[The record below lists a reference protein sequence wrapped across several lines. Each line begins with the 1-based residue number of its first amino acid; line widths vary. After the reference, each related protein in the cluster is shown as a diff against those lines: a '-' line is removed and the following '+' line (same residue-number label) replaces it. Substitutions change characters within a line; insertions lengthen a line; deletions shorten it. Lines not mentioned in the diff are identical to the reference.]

1 MAGILIVAHAP
12 LASALKECA
21 AHIYGALPER
31 VAAFDIVPGIETTQL
46 AQEGRA
52 QLLSLIKE
60 NGAVV
65 LTDVFG
71 GTPSNVAAQLAISQN
86 AAAEPVIL
94 PNIKVLAGV
103 NLPMLLRTICYRST
117 PLDQLV
123 DKVLTGGVHGIQLI
137 DPRVVL
143 TEPSLPLS
151 VSCLSK
157 NHAAARNSH
166 CK

>member
-21 AHIYGALPER
+21 AHIYGVLPER
-31 VAAFDIVPGIETTQL
+31 VAAFDIVPDKETAEL
-46 AQEGRA
+46 AQEGRI
-52 QLLSLIKE
+52 QLLNLMEE

-71 GTPSNVAAQLAISQN
+71 GTPSNVAAQLAISREVAVQ
-86 AAAEPVIL
+86 PVVL
-94 PNIKVLAGV
+94 PNVKVLAGV

-117 PLDQLV
+117 PLDELV
-123 DKVLTGGVHGIQLI
+123 DKVLAGGVQGIQLI
-137 DPRVVL
+137 DPSAVL